1 MKETQRMTAKITTAI
16 LAATLAIAAGASA
29 LILAIATAAS
39 AAPAFAQL
47 PPVSIENIRGFAGAG
62 MAPLNADIKVL
73 HQCPE
78 ITRWPADMTPAEV
91 TEARALRIDPG
102 ALWLRRNDAVI
113 AKCLA
118 GLSAEQRRID

>member
-1 MKETQRMTAKITTAI
+1 MTAKITTAI

-29 LILAIATAAS
+29 LILAIAAS
-39 AAPAFAQL
+39 APAFAQL

-102 ALWLRRNDAVI
+102 ALWLRRNDAAI
-113 AKCLA
+113 ANCLA

>member
-1 MKETQRMTAKITTAI
+1 MHMLCSLATVLALTS
-16 LAATLAIAAGASA
+16 AATA
-29 LILAIATAAS
+29 L
-39 AAPAFAQL
+39 AQL

-62 MAPLNADIKVL
+62 MAPMNGDLKVL

-91 TEARALRIDPG
+91 AEARALRIDPG
-102 ALWLRRNDAVI
+102 ALWLRRNDAAI